1 MLLLASLPNKG
12 VYQEFDGKRYLPD
25 FHLYGLGRMMPL
37 RVSVPRGALLLG
49 TSVPFMESI
58 MSKLM

>member
-25 FHLYGLGRMMPL
+25 FHLYGLGRMMTTSCVGSTW
-37 RVSVPRGALLLG
+37 RAIVGHFG
-49 TSVPFMESI
+49 TVYGVNNE
-58 MSKLM
+58 